1 MIRAVAADGG
11 GEAYNKVVVKVSKML
26 VSKSI
31 RESKKPVSGI
41 DVNNVLSF
49 QRKKV
54 VESHFKQF
62 REMDKTTVNYRGKK
76 MGLGTYLQGIDV
88 VDSFHL
94 KMMDGDTRNYEPGK
108 PGSLVFSTLDVN
120 MGGTVVNGDVLKS
133 CFGVSSSRE
142 FLQNFSVQEKATL
155 TYEFN
160 EKQAIAKL
168 SNAGIK
174 KPTPEQIADARNV
187 TGMNVFTYAIDKKS
201 KEKTDVGYKTYRPKT
216 GKSGRTNTTMQYSPA
231 MQECFKSKN
240 K

>member
-1 MIRAVAADGG
+1 
-11 GEAYNKVVVKVSKML
+11 
-26 VSKSI
+26 
-31 RESKKPVSGI
+31 
-41 DVNNVLSF
+41 
-49 QRKKV
+49 
-54 VESHFKQF
+54 
-62 REMDKTTVNYRGKK
+62 